1 MHERA
6 LRLAYNKKILLFERF
21 SSVTIHE
28 RNIQALLTDIQ
39 SKKQG
44 YTRNNDR
51 NDQIQRPFI

>member
-6 LRLAYNKKILLFERF
+6 LRLAYNKKILLFGRF

-51 NDQIQRPFI
+51 ND

>member
-1 MHERA
+1 MHERV
-6 LRLAYNKKILLFERF
+6 LRLAYNKRTLLFGSF

-28 RNIQALLTDIQ
+28 RNIQALLTDVQ

-51 NDQIQRPFI
+51 NDQIQRSFI

>member
-6 LRLAYNKKILLFERF
+6 LRLAYNKKILLFGRF

-28 RNIQALLTDIQ
+28 RNFQALLTDIQ